1 MTQKGQPILYRTSSS
16 GYHAGY
22 IAGNVTNGGNTADL
36 VAWTNGVQWE
46 DTGND
51 YDTTINIFHAAVD
64 KGTSIGQWQDNPDPV
79 DPPDLSS
86 RLAAALSPASPSPA
100 RALGT
105 AFQPSSTRPVATS
118 YSGRVSCTSTL
129 LGGQAGRIE
138 LLSDAANPPTTVR
151 ARVACA
157 LSGVVATNGAE
168 SPLAYIVPIGH
179 YVLLQSVTE
188 TGTPTYTLTSQVESA
203 L

>member
-1 MTQKGQPILYRTSSS
+1 MTQKGQPILYRTSST

-22 IAGNVTNGGNTADL
+22 IAGNITNGGDTADI

-51 YDTTINIFHAAVD
+51 YDTTINIFHAGCNRGTAV
-64 KGTSIGQWQDNPDPV
+64 GEWVDNPDP
-79 DPPDLSS
+79 PDAGRLS
-86 RLAAALSPASPSPA
+86 AGLSPTVPTRS
-100 RALGT
+100 LGS
-105 AFQPSSTRPVATS
+105 AFQPSSTRPVDVS

-129 LGGQAGRIE
+129 LGGQAGRLE

-151 ARVACA
+151 ARVACT
-157 LSGVVATNGAE
+157 LSGVAATNGVEA
-168 SPLAYIVPIGH
+168 PLQYRVPTGH

-188 TGTPTYTLTSQVESA
+188 TGSPTFTLNTQYETPL
-203 L
+203 